1 MIRLLLL
8 PAMEVLRGTSGRR
21 GLRSLLLLYLFVLKP
36 AAGCPRPEGRGNT
49 VLTTESLLLNTFAEG
64 SFITLQCGKGFETE
78 SGSGVSRCINGNW
91 TEPTITCKKKDCGR
105 PPVQPHMVFNMSGGT
120 LFGAI
125 ISVTCDKGYQV
136 QGSSFMRCYDPGWI
150 GKGRCEIVTCSTPP
164 VVTHGKSSWDSQ
176 DEPEYGEII
185 HYLCNEGY
193 TISGNNSIVCTE
205 SGQYNS
211 LPPVCNVVATEETI
225 STKMVTPTPTKQETS
240 TTTDSPVTPTAH
252 RDKTMTESAA
262 PTTATQGD
270 RGVSAAED
278 KATTPRML
286 STTLSSFQDKHDV
299 TRNTDKGT
307 EYVPIVIA
315 VVSVFTVAGVTTLL
329 ILRFFQKRKGSPTE
343 TTLI

>member
-211 LPPVCNVVATEETI
+211 LPPVCN
-225 STKMVTPTPTKQETS
+225 
-240 TTTDSPVTPTAH
+240 
-252 RDKTMTESAA
+252 
-262 PTTATQGD
+262 GD

-329 ILRFFQKRKGSPTE
+329 ILRFFQKRKGSYDTREDLKPE
-343 TTLI
+343 LLQFQNL

>member
-211 LPPVCNVVATEETI
+211 LPPVCN
-225 STKMVTPTPTKQETS
+225 
-240 TTTDSPVTPTAH
+240 
-252 RDKTMTESAA
+252 
-262 PTTATQGD
+262 
-270 RGVSAAED
+270 
-278 KATTPRML
+278 
-286 STTLSSFQDKHDV
+286 DKHDV

-329 ILRFFQKRKGSPTE
+329 ILRFFQKRKGSYDTREDLKPE
-343 TTLI
+343 LLQFQNL